1 MKINEFFQKG
11 YYINLD
17 RRTDRREQFEAE
29 MLRVGLE
36 GFFERVPGIE
46 APADIEPMDKH
57 KYYGDAHHSVLR
69 RAKEAGH
76 DRIVLFED
84 DMFFYD
90 GNELS
95 GLELV
100 ERSLDQLQKF
110 PDWDVIYFGGHPIDA
125 EVPLVDENLCKVDRL
140 LTTHAM
146 GYSRTGLD
154 ITLTYKPYEDGAID
168 GWLQSRPNIQKYM
181 TYPLAC
187 PQTQGISDLDA
198 FGSSPGLPHFLE
210 TYYRAKY
217 IKQY

>member
-29 MLRVGLE
+29 MRRVGLE
-36 GFFERVPGIE
+36 DFFERVSGVE
-46 APADIEPMDKH
+46 APADINPMEKH
-57 KYYGDAHHSVLR
+57 KYYGDAHHSVLKK
-69 RAKEAGH
+69 AKEAGH
-76 DRIVLFED
+76 ERIVLFED

-90 GNELS
+90 GNELP

-100 ERSLDQLQKF
+100 ERSLSQLEKISN
-110 PDWDVIYFGGHPIDA
+110 WDIIYFGGHPVDA

-146 GYSRTGLD
+146 GYSSTGLD
-154 ITLTYKPYEDGAID
+154 SALRYVPYQDGAID
-168 GWLQSRPNIQKYM
+168 GWLQNNLSMKKYM

-187 PQTQGISDLDA
+187 PQTEGVSDLDA
-198 FGSSPGLPHFLE
+198 FGSSPGLNHFLD